1 MATPTASA
9 TCMDLPTIITAVT
22 AILSVIIATFT
33 LVQTHKQYKDSI
45 QPQLSMK
52 LLEYNGFLYLQIKNT
67 GGLAAKNI
75 RVNVLKVEDNG
86 ASNQLH
92 LGKLFAQSFE
102 LYPEEIVQDRVASFG
117 ASIVDD
123 AFPQI
128 VLEAEYSVGKR
139 KKTIKL
145 QRTITFVSA
154 YAEMISADVHMNMS
168 ALESSARSIARA
180 TIRTANYLDGN
191 QVYHSDELNILSGK
205 SLANDLHNTLGQA
218 EESVKSRE
226 ETIRAATGSERTEI
240 PNADA

>member
-1 MATPTASA
+1 MPTQTASA
-9 TCMDLPTIITAVT
+9 TSMDLPTIITAVT
-22 AILSVIIATFT
+22 AIVSVIISTIT
-33 LVQTHKQYKDSI
+33 LIQTHRQYKDSI

-52 LLEYNGFLYLQIKNT
+52 LLEYNDFLYLQIKNT

-75 RVNVLKVEDNG
+75 RVNVLKVENNG

-128 VLEAEYSVGKR
+128 VLKAEYSVGKR

-154 YAEMISADVHMNMS
+154 YAEKISADVHMNMS
-168 ALESSARSIARA
+168 SMESSARSIARA
-180 TIRTANYLDGN
+180 AVRTANYLDGN
-191 QVYHSDELNILSGK
+191 QVAAFDDLNILAGK
-205 SLANDLHNTLGQA
+205 SLVNDLHNILGQS
-218 EESVKSRE
+218 EEPVKSRE
-226 ETIRAATGSERTEI
+226 ETIRAAIGSERTEI